1 MGKNAKGIT
10 QDWVIECL
18 EILKETYT
26 TEFLIHLCTV
36 FYLAYDMDWRTYER
50 IADSFGYKLTVAIRV
65 ISENHRRK
73 IVRSEIQNQIHEHK
87 DLQMIMFCEFSD
99 LYLENRI
106 SDTILKKYLSIIG
119 YGLTE
124 EFDTLS
130 DEAKREMFATISL
143 RMAKIL
149 KSEDVVFEEE
159 NV

>member
-1 MGKNAKGIT
+1 MRKNSKGKT
-10 QDWVIECL
+10 EDWVMECL
-18 EILKETYT
+18 ENLKKTYT
-26 TEFLIHLCTV
+26 TEFLIHLCAV
-36 FYLAYDMDWRTYER
+36 FYLSFDMDWGTYKR

-65 ISENHRRK
+65 ISENYRRK
-73 IVRSEIQNQIHEHK
+73 IVLSEIKNEIHEHK

-99 LYLENRI
+99 LYLENKI

-124 EFDTLS
+124 EFDALN

-149 KSEDVVFEEE
+149 KSEDAVFEEE
-159 NV
+159 NA